1 MWLVASLGSLPLIN
15 LASSSEVIKLL
26 GLWLSRQDKQAE
38 VEDRE
43 EWEGESCRLWAYQT
57 HPSGKRGVSE
67 VHKDDTKKA
76 VLFSEAWLCVAERDA
91 VMCVFYWVAE
101 SSFSPC
107 DFFDLLSSF
116 LPWCVFKLQ
125 PASDKSHF
133 STDWRRTSK
142 KKKKGRSRKE
152 KHWMGVSTQANV
164 RLSAFKQ
171 K

>member
-15 LASSSEVIKLL
+15 LAFSSEVIKLS
-26 GLWLSRQDKQAE
+26 GLWLSLQDKQAE

-43 EWEGESCRLWAYQT
+43 EWEGESCHLWAYQT
-57 HPSGKRGVSE
+57 HPSRKRGVSE
-67 VHKDDTKKA
+67 V
-76 VLFSEAWLCVAERDA
+76 LCVAERDA

-101 SSFSPC
+101 SSFSPS
-107 DFFDLLSSF
+107 DFSDLLSSF

-133 STDWRRTSK
+133 STDWRQTSK
-142 KKKKGRSRKE
+142 KKRKKQKRKALN
-152 KHWMGVSTQANV
+152 GVSTQANV
-164 RLSAFKQ
+164 RVSAFKQ